1 MDHYGSDD
9 LQDHFAPLLE
19 TLERFID
26 EYPSDAQ
33 AQKQLEDA
41 IDRINMLIEESQ
53 DDSDKESDEG
63 YIYDERDS
71 VVESE
76 RETRDIFDDVDK

>member
-1 MDHYGSDD
+1 MDRTIYRTI
-9 LQDHFAPLLE
+9 LRRLE
-19 TLERFID
+19 TLERFTD
-26 EYPSDAQ
+26 EYPVDTQ